1 MIKVLVSGVGG
12 DVGQGVIKCLNKSA
26 LELEIYKISSSA
38 DDSWLYIDENSYISP
53 SIYDNYVPYLID
65 FIKEHTIDIFFPCID
80 LEIPIMAKNKHSIE
94 EKTGCIVFVGEP
106 HKIHIC
112 NDKYMTARF
121 LKDFDLPYPSTSL
134 VKDNEYDL
142 FPLIIKTRE
151 GCGSKDIHKVTNKD
165 EILPFVG
172 DNDYIAQE
180 YLKGDEYTAGIY
192 LGDDQEIKGICV
204 LKRKLKDGSTYT
216 AERIKNPEYEKTLIQ
231 LAKSLG
237 LKYINVQFRLK
248 NGSVCPFELNG
259 RFSGTT
265 GIISKVFNAPEMAI
279 REKILNEK
287 IEPAPNDEAF
297 YVMRFYDEIYA
308 SETQRQELINRRIY
322 D

>member
-12 DVGQGVIKCLNKSA
+12 DVGQGVIKCLNKSV

-65 FIKEHTIDIFFPCID
+65 FIKEHAIDIFFPCID

-142 FPLIIKTRE
+142 FPLIIKTL
-151 GCGSKDIHKVTNKD
+151 SLIH
-165 EILPFVG
+165 
-172 DNDYIAQE
+172 
-180 YLKGDEYTAGIY
+180 
-192 LGDDQEIKGICV
+192 
-204 LKRKLKDGSTYT
+204 
-216 AERIKNPEYEKTLIQ
+216 
-231 LAKSLG
+231 
-237 LKYINVQFRLK
+237 
-248 NGSVCPFELNG
+248 
-259 RFSGTT
+259 
-265 GIISKVFNAPEMAI
+265 IS
-279 REKILNEK
+279 
-287 IEPAPNDEAF
+287 EPTRP
-297 YVMRFYDEIYA
+297 Y
-308 SETQRQELINRRIY
+308 
-322 D
+322 